1 MSSPLIT
8 PRPGILNI
16 KPYVGGDSKIQG
28 KDQDGDKTSVIKLA
42 SNEGA
47 FGPSPK
53 ALEAI
58 AKTAQSVNR
67 YPDGNASALH
77 AAIGKRF
84 GLDPA
89 RIICGAGSDEILSLL
104 AYSYSGPGDE
114 VLYTEHGFLMY
125 PIAAKAAGATPV
137 AAPETDLRT
146 DVDKLL
152 GAVTNKTKIV
162 FLANPNNPTGTYI
175 SSSELQRLRAGLPAD
190 VLLVIDAA
198 YAEFVSR
205 DDYTPGF
212 ELVDQGQNTVMTR
225 TFSKIFALGG
235 LRLGWAYMPAEIADV
250 INRVRGPFNVSSI
263 AQAAGIAALEDIEF
277 FNRSREHAI
286 LWVEKTQTAFRQMGL
301 QTTNSVGNF
310 VLVRFDGNNGKTA
323 EAADAYLR
331 DNSIIVRKMDA
342 YGLPEYLRVSIGN
355 EEEMNA
361 CIKAIEKFLKS

>member
-1 MSSPLIT
+1 MSAPFIT
-8 PRPGILNI
+8 PRPGILSI
-16 KPYVGGDSKIQG
+16 KPYVGGDSTIQG
-28 KDQDGDKTSVIKLA
+28 KDKDKTSVIKLA

-58 AKTAQSVNR
+58 AKSAQSVNR

-77 AAIGKRF
+77 NAIGKRF

-125 PIAAKAAGATPV
+125 PIAAKAAGATPIAV
-137 AAPETDLRT
+137 GETNLTT

-152 GAVTNKTKIV
+152 AAVTDKTKIV

-175 SSSELQRLRAGLPAD
+175 NSSELQRLRAGLPTD

-198 YAEFVSR
+198 YAEFVAR

-235 LRLGWAYMPAEIADV
+235 LRLGWAYMPSEIADV

-263 AQAAGIAALEDIEF
+263 AQAAGIAALEDTEF

-286 LWVEKTQTAFRQMGL
+286 LWVEKTQSALKQMGL
-301 QTTNSVGNF
+301 ETTNSVGNF
-310 VLVRFDGNNGKTA
+310 VLVRFDGKNGKTA
-323 EAADAYLR
+323 EAADAFLR
-331 DNSIIVRKMDA
+331 DNSIIVRKMES
-342 YGLPEYLRVSIGN
+342 YGLADSLRISIGT
-355 EEEMNA
+355 EKEMNA
-361 CIKAIEKFLKS
+361 CINAIERFLKTTN